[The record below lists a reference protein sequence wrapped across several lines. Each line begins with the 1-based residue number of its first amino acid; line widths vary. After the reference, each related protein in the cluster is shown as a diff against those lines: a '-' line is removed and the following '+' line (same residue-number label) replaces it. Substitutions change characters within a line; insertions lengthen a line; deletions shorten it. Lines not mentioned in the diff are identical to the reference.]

1 MKISLNEFHINKNIR
16 NRCQFEETLFASTG
30 NAIFTNFAAVQRF
43 QVKLNEVFE
52 ERGQNE
58 QKVSAG
64 NLNAMGLIDEIFHH
78 VCLLFRRDRAPDAFK
93 NILADLDRT
102 LGAQEMDKLLLEFM
116 DEFPPVEV
124 YQGKISPEQFLDRNC
139 WDEGVKRER
148 SNREQVLEEMI
159 LLHLANENPAFHPFA
174 ILFDDEKLKKN
185 PNYIK
190 TWIQI
195 KAFFET
201 QPVFGPKNN
210 TLINMLKEPVLAS
223 PTSLKGQL
231 DYIRTYWTSVL
242 GEWIL
247 RLLEGIDTINEE
259 EKAAWH
265 PTNGGEVSMDAYSF
279 DDNDL
284 MKEYER
290 FSPDREWMPKV
301 ILMAKTVLVW
311 LYQLSKKYDRDITR
325 LDQIP
330 DEELDALRDAG
341 FTGLWLIGLWER
353 SNASKRIKQINGNP
367 EAASSAY
374 SLLNY
379 EIAGNLGGWPALEN
393 LRWRCWQRGIR
404 LASDMVPNHTGM
416 DGDWVIEHP
425 DYFITTKDCPSPSY
439 TFNGENLSHDGRVSI
454 YLEDHYYSKSDCAVC
469 FKRVDNQTGDVT
481 YIYHGNDGTGMPWND
496 TAQIDYLNPV
506 AREAVMQQI
515 LNVARNFPIIRFD
528 AAMVLAK
535 KHIRRLW
542 YPQPGHG
549 GDIYSRS
556 RYALSSEEF
565 ENRIPNEFWREVVD
579 RCAQEIPDT
588 LLLAEA
594 FWMME
599 GYFTRTLGMHRVY
612 NSAFMNMLKKE
623 ENQKYRD
630 TVKNTIKFDPQILKR
645 YVNFMNNPDEETA
658 VAQFGRGDK
667 YFGVCTLMIT
677 MPGLPMFGHGQLE
690 GYEEKYGMEY
700 TRAYKD
706 EQVDEGLMN
715 GHRALIFPIMHK
727 RYLFAQVENFLF
739 YDVWN
744 NGSVNENVFA
754 YSNFV
759 GDEGTVV
766 FYNNKYDSAQGWIK
780 QSCEYAV
787 KIGSGDDDKKM
798 VTRSLGEG
806 LGLTY
811 GWNHYVVL
819 HEQRSGLWFIRKSD
833 DIINN
838 GMFVML
844 KGFEAQV
851 FTDVRQ
857 VVDSEDGKYAKLCEL
872 LNGAGT
878 EDIEIAWQEYRYKEL
893 YAELGK
899 FVTPEFLDD
908 IHLLFTPKSK
918 LEKSMK
924 KPVLK
929 TILAAVKDSA
939 LSYYEME
946 SRFALDSEAEKKA
959 AETVEKKTAAKKS
972 VSRKAA
978 RADAKSTEATPEEK
992 FSAFTKQIEY
1002 LHKIFESAQKSSLKR
1017 NAVKATL
1024 DAEIYQGFEENKLSA
1039 EILVC
1044 FAAVSSAGSDNL
1056 IKWGFN
1062 RKLSDL
1068 LGKTDFAEKEFGA
1081 SVKEM
1086 RNVFTRIFICSKI
1099 SRFNFCTSE
1108 FVRSTYEVAKLLVK
1122 DEHAFLLSGAHSYD
1136 GTIWFNKER
1145 MDSTLWYALTSNAML
1160 TSRTLRDQIYSLF
1173 RTLSAAKEKAEYK
1186 CQNFTNA
1193 LMPEEKKHAAKKTAA
1208 SKKETAEKKVTAKT
1222 TKAKVETKKKET
1234 AKKAAAPEKTAEKKT
1249 ATVKKTEAA
1258 KKTTETKKTTA
1269 SKKTV
1274 AEKKPEAA
1282 KKTAASKKE
1291 TAEKK
1296 VTAKTTKAK
1305 VETKKKETAKKA
1317 AAPKKTAEKKT
1328 ATAKKTEAAKKTTET
1343 KKTTASKKTVAV
1355 KKTKK

>member
-1 MKISLNEFHINKNIR
+1 MKISRNEFHINR
-16 NRCQFEETLFASTG
+16 NVRKECDFDQTIFASTG
-30 NAIFTNFAAVQRF
+30 NAIFTDFKAVQKF
-43 QVKLNEVFE
+43 QIKLNELFE
-52 ERGQNE
+52 KRGQNE
-58 QKVSAG
+58 KKISAG

-78 VCLLFRRDRAPDAFK
+78 VCMLFRRDKAPDSFK
-93 NILADLDRT
+93 NILADLDKS
-102 LGAQEMDKLLLEFM
+102 LGVEEMDKLLLEFM
-116 DEFPPVEV
+116 DEFPPVAV
-124 YQGKISPEQFLDRNC
+124 FQNKLTAEQYLDENC
-139 WDEGVKRER
+139 WDEGVQRER

-174 ILFDDEKLKKN
+174 VLFDDEKLKANK
-185 PNYIK
+185 NYIK
-190 TWIQI
+190 AWIQI
-195 KAFFET
+195 KSYFET

-210 TLINMLKEPVLAS
+210 TLINMLKEPVIAS

-231 DYIRTYWTSVL
+231 DYIRSNWTLLL

-247 RLLEGIDTINEE
+247 KLLEGIDSITEE

-265 PTNGGEVSMDAYSF
+265 PTNGGEVSMDAYNF

-284 MKEYER
+284 MREYER

-311 LYQLSKKYDRDITR
+311 LYQLSKKYNRDITR

-379 EIAGNLGGWPALEN
+379 EIAGNLGGWSALEN

-416 DGDWVIEHP
+416 DGDWVTEHP

-454 YLEDHYYSKSDCAVC
+454 YLEDHYYSKNDCAVC
-469 FKRVDNQTGDVT
+469 FKRVDNATGDVT

-542 YPQPGHG
+542 YPQPGQG

-556 RYALSSEEF
+556 RYALSNEDF

-744 NGSVNENVFA
+744 NGSVNENIFA
-754 YSNFV
+754 YSNYV
-759 GDEGTVV
+759 GDEGTIV

-787 KIGSGDDDKKM
+787 KTGSGDDDKKM

-806 LGLTY
+806 LNLTS
-811 GWNHYVVL
+811 GWNHYVIL
-819 HEQRSGLWFIRKSD
+819 HEQRSGLWFVRKSD

-857 VVDSEDGKYAKLCEL
+857 VEDTAEGKYAKLCEL

-878 EDIEIAWQEYRYKEL
+878 EDLEIAWLEYRYREL
-893 YAELGK
+893 YAKLEK
-899 FVTPEFLDD
+899 FITPEFIDD
-908 IHLLFTPKSK
+908 IHLLFTPKVK
-918 LEKSMK
+918 LFKGVK
-924 KPVLK
+924 KPDLK
-929 TILAAVKDSA
+929 SVVAKIKDDALA
-939 LSYYEME
+939 YYETE
-946 SRFALDSEAEKKA
+946 AEFALEAQKEAEALAEKA
-959 AETVEKKTAAKKS
+959 VEKTAAKKTA
-972 VSRKAA
+972 VKKTATKKASPKKTKDLDP
-978 RADAKSTEATPEEK
+978 ADK
-992 FSAFTKQIEY
+992 FTAFTKQLDFLYKTFEAGQKAGTKKVKSGLESILCSGLEEY
-1002 LHKIFESAQKSSLKR
+1002 
-1017 NAVKATL
+1017 
-1024 DAEIYQGFEENKLSA
+1024 KLSA
-1039 EILVC
+1039 EILSC
-1044 FAAVSSAGSDNL
+1044 FAAVSNTEPEYL
-1056 IKWGFN
+1056 VKWGYN
-1062 RKLSDL
+1062 RKLSDII
-1068 LGKTDFAEKEFGA
+1068 TRA
-1081 SVKEM
+1081 SFTESNHEL
-1086 RNVFTRIFICSKI
+1086 RNIFLRIFVCAKI
-1099 SRFNFCTSE
+1099 KKMNFSTTE
-1108 FVRSTYEVAKLLVK
+1108 FVKSTYETAKLLAK
-1122 DEHAFLLSGAHSYD
+1122 DEWSGLLSGAHEYN
-1136 GTIWFNKER
+1136 GILWFNKEI
-1145 MDSTLWYALTSNAML
+1145 MESSLWYAFASNAMM
-1160 TSRTLRDQIYSLF
+1160 TSRILRAQIFSLYK
-1173 RTLSAAKEKAEYK
+1173 TLSAAKDKSQYK
-1186 CQNFTNA
+1186 CQNFTNS
-1193 LMPEEKKHAAKKTAA
+1193 LMPVEKKKR
-1208 SKKETAEKKVTAKT
+1208 V
-1222 TKAKVETKKKET
+1222 
-1234 AKKAAAPEKTAEKKT
+1234 
-1249 ATVKKTEAA
+1249 A
-1258 KKTTETKKTTA
+1258 KKTTEAKAAKPT
-1269 SKKTV
+1269 
-1274 AEKKPEAA
+1274 EKK
-1282 KKTAASKKE
+1282 AS
-1291 TAEKK
+1291 
-1296 VTAKTTKAK
+1296 
-1305 VETKKKETAKKA
+1305 TAKKA
-1317 AAPKKTAEKKT
+1317 TAAEKK
-1328 ATAKKTEAAKKTTET
+1328 AT
-1343 KKTTASKKTVAV
+1343 
-1355 KKTKK
+1355 

>member
-1 MKISLNEFHINKNIR
+1 
-16 NRCQFEETLFASTG
+16 
-30 NAIFTNFAAVQRF
+30 
-43 QVKLNEVFE
+43 
-52 ERGQNE
+52 
-58 QKVSAG
+58 
-64 NLNAMGLIDEIFHH
+64 
-78 VCLLFRRDRAPDAFK
+78 
-93 NILADLDRT
+93 
-102 LGAQEMDKLLLEFM
+102 
-116 DEFPPVEV
+116 
-124 YQGKISPEQFLDRNC
+124 
-139 WDEGVKRER
+139 
-148 SNREQVLEEMI
+148 
-159 LLHLANENPAFHPFA
+159 
-174 ILFDDEKLKKN
+174 
-185 PNYIK
+185 
-190 TWIQI
+190 
-195 KAFFET
+195 
-201 QPVFGPKNN
+201 
-210 TLINMLKEPVLAS
+210 
-223 PTSLKGQL
+223 
-231 DYIRTYWTSVL
+231 
-242 GEWIL
+242 
-247 RLLEGIDTINEE
+247 
-259 EKAAWH
+259 
-265 PTNGGEVSMDAYSF
+265 
-279 DDNDL
+279 
-284 MKEYER
+284 
-290 FSPDREWMPKV
+290 
-301 ILMAKTVLVW
+301 
-311 LYQLSKKYDRDITR
+311 
-325 LDQIP
+325 
-330 DEELDALRDAG
+330 
-341 FTGLWLIGLWER
+341 
-353 SNASKRIKQINGNP
+353 
-367 EAASSAY
+367 
-374 SLLNY
+374 
-379 EIAGNLGGWPALEN
+379 
-393 LRWRCWQRGIR
+393 
-404 LASDMVPNHTGM
+404 
-416 DGDWVIEHP
+416 
-425 DYFITTKDCPSPSY
+425 
-439 TFNGENLSHDGRVSI
+439 
-454 YLEDHYYSKSDCAVC
+454 
-469 FKRVDNQTGDVT
+469 
-481 YIYHGNDGTGMPWND
+481 
-496 TAQIDYLNPV
+496 
-506 AREAVMQQI
+506 
-515 LNVARNFPIIRFD
+515 
-528 AAMVLAK
+528 
-535 KHIRRLW
+535 
-542 YPQPGHG
+542 
-549 GDIYSRS
+549 
-556 RYALSSEEF
+556 
-565 ENRIPNEFWREVVD
+565 
-579 RCAQEIPDT
+579 
-588 LLLAEA
+588 
-594 FWMME
+594 
-599 GYFTRTLGMHRVY
+599 
-612 NSAFMNMLKKE
+612 
-623 ENQKYRD
+623 
-630 TVKNTIKFDPQILKR
+630 
-645 YVNFMNNPDEETA
+645 
-658 VAQFGRGDK
+658 
-667 YFGVCTLMIT
+667 
-677 MPGLPMFGHGQLE
+677 MFGHGQLE

-959 AETVEKKTAAKKS
+959 AETVEKKTAARKS

-1024 DAEIYQGFEENKLSA
+1024 DAEIYQGFEENRLSA
-1039 EILVC
+1039 EILVS

-1222 TKAKVETKKKET
+1222 TKAKVETKKKGT

-1249 ATVKKTEAA
+1249 ATAKKTEAA

-1317 AAPKKTAEKKT
+1317 AAPEKTAEKKT
-1328 ATAKKTEAAKKTTET
+1328 STVKKTEAAKKTSET

>member
-1 MKISLNEFHINKNIR
+1 MKISINEFHINRKLRQECNFD
-16 NRCQFEETLFASTG
+16 QTLFASSG
-30 NAIFTNFAAVQRF
+30 NAIFADFKAVQKF
-43 QVKLNEVFE
+43 QTLLNEVFE
-52 ERGQNE
+52 KRGQNE
-58 QKVSAG
+58 NKVSAG

-78 VCLLFRRDRAPDAFK
+78 VCMLFRRDKAPDAFK
-93 NILADLDRT
+93 NILYDLDRS
-102 LGAQEMDKLLLEFM
+102 LGIEEMDKLLLEFM
-116 DEFPPVEV
+116 EEFPPAPV
-124 YQGKISPEQFLDRNC
+124 YQGFTTSEEFLEETC
-139 WDEGVKRER
+139 WDEGAQRER

-174 ILFDDEKLKKN
+174 ILFDDEKLKVNKN
-185 PNYIK
+185 YMK
-190 TWIQI
+190 AWIQI

-210 TLINMLKEPVLAS
+210 TLINMLKEPVIAS

-231 DYIRTYWTSVL
+231 DYIRSNWTVLL

-247 RLLEGIDTINEE
+247 KLLEGIDTITEE

-265 PTNGGEVSMDAYSF
+265 PTNGGEVSMDAYNF

-284 MKEYER
+284 MREYER

-311 LYQLSKKYDRDITR
+311 LYQLSKKYNRDITR

-353 SNASKRIKQINGNP
+353 SYASKRIKQINGNP

-416 DGDWVIEHP
+416 DGDWVTEHP

-454 YLEDHYYSKSDCAVC
+454 YLEDHYYSKNDCAVC
-469 FKRVDNQTGDVT
+469 FKRVDNFTGDVT

-556 RYALSSEEF
+556 RYALSNEEF

-759 GDEGTVV
+759 GDEGTIV

-787 KIGSGDDDKKM
+787 KTGSGDDDKKM

-811 GWNHYVVL
+811 GYNHYVVL

-833 DIINN
+833 ELMNN
-838 GMFVML
+838 GMFLML

-857 VVDSEDGKYAKLCEL
+857 VVDNAEGKYAKLYEL

-878 EDIEIAWQEYRYKEL
+878 EDLEIAWQEYRYKEL
-893 YAELGK
+893 YAELEK
-899 FVTPEFLDD
+899 FLSVDLLTN
-908 IHLLFTPKSK
+908 IHEVFTPADTESK
-918 LEKSMK
+918 AGKAKASKKKVNIKNILKESEKAA
-924 KPVLK
+924 
-929 TILAAVKDSA
+929 LA
-939 LSYYEME
+939 YYEVE
-946 SRFALDSEAEKKA
+946 EKFIQQAKEEALALAEKEA
-959 AETVEKKTAAKKS
+959 AADPKKKTAAKK
-972 VSRKAA
+972 KPAK
-978 RADAKSTEATPEEK
+978 AKSAELTPAKK
-992 FSAFTKQIEY
+992 FAEFIKQVEY
-1002 LHKIFESAQKSSLKR
+1002 LYKIFEAAQKSSGKKS
-1017 NAVKATL
+1017 AVKATL
-1024 DAEIYQGFEENKLSA
+1024 ENDIYRGFETNRYCA
-1039 EILVC
+1039 EILVS
-1044 FAAVSSAGSDNL
+1044 FAAVSNAGADNL
-1056 IKWGFN
+1056 AKWGFN

-1068 LGKTDFAEKEFGA
+1068 IARTDFAEKDM
-1081 SVKEM
+1081 EM
-1086 RNVFTRIFICSKI
+1086 RNVFSRIFLCSKV
-1099 SRFNFCTSE
+1099 SKLSLSTSE
-1108 FVRSTYEVAKLLVK
+1108 FAKSAYEAAKLIAEGK
-1122 DEHAFLLSGAHSYD
+1122 DSFLLCGANEYD
-1136 GTIWFNKER
+1136 GTIWFNKEK
-1145 MDSTLWYALTSNAML
+1145 MEATLWYTLAVNSML
-1160 TSRTLRDQIYSLF
+1160 ASRILREQVYDLY
-1173 RTLSAAKEKAEYK
+1173 RTMNAAKEKAEYK
-1186 CQNFTNA
+1186 CRLFVEA
-1193 LMPEEKKHAAKKTAA
+1193 LMPAEKKRKTAAKKASAAKKT
-1208 SKKETAEKKVTAKT
+1208 SGKKESGEKK
-1222 TKAKVETKKKET
+1222 
-1234 AKKAAAPEKTAEKKT
+1234 
-1249 ATVKKTEAA
+1249 ATVKKAAEPRKTAAEKIAKVKKPAEEKKATAA
-1258 KKTTETKKTTA
+1258 KKTSPAKKAEAGKKASVKKTTTV
-1269 SKKTV
+1269 KKAE
-1274 AEKKPEAA
+1274 AEKKAA
-1282 KKTAASKKE
+1282 
-1291 TAEKK
+1291 
-1296 VTAKTTKAK
+1296 TT
-1305 VETKKKETAKKA
+1305 
-1317 AAPKKTAEKKT
+1317 KKTAEKKT
-1328 ATAKKTEAAKKTTET
+1328 AKVEKKTVVKNATAKKSEAVKKTEATKKIAET
-1343 KKTTASKKTVAV
+1343 KKATASKKTAA
-1355 KKTKK
+1355 KKTSAKAKTDSKKKK